1 MVEYRERAFS
11 HWLNSEQWASEL
23 KAAVPRLGARCA
35 VPRRT
40 VIQSLEYVGSRHSEE
55 GARARAR
62 SRGCFAQA
70 SDAESQSAAKLPAQP
85 PSSPSLATARKEG
98 RGRGGE
104 QEDCPRGGGEGECW
118 AALAPGG
125 APRGSRA
132 RDRPASKTE
141 ELAQISVC
149 ASTTG
154 TVTRTFHSVP
164 FSRRLDYISDPRRPP
179 LSRRPGSADERAS
192 RPAHLG
198 ELMRRGV

>member
-40 VIQSLEYVGSRHSEE
+40 VIQSLEFVGSRHAEE

-62 SRGCFAQA
+62 SRGCFALA

-98 RGRGGE
+98 EGRGGAGGLPARGRG
-104 QEDCPRGGGEGECW
+104 RRV
-118 AALAPGG
+118 LGG
-125 APRGSRA
+125 ACPGRCPRGSRA
-132 RDRPASKTE
+132 RDRPAPKTE
-141 ELAQISVC
+141 ELAQFKCMCIHNGHCDSHFPPC
-149 ASTTG
+149 P
-154 TVTRTFHSVP
+154 P
-164 FSRRLDYISDPRRPP
+164 FPPPRL
-179 LSRRPGSADERAS
+179 
-192 RPAHLG
+192 H
-198 ELMRRGV
+198 